1 MMEEH
6 GMTDAEKLL
15 QLKALLQ
22 ITDTT
27 QDATLAVYLSFAK
40 SEILSWLYSG
50 KTPDDVTDVPEQ
62 YIPTQIQAVVV
73 GFSQSGADGQ
83 ISHTENSISR
93 TWKYDSMVSFI
104 RNNVVAYAQIL

>member
-1 MMEEH
+1 
-6 GMTDAEKLL
+6 MTDDPKLV

-27 QDATLAVYLSFAK
+27 QDSVLAVYLELARD
-40 SEILSWLYSG
+40 EILSWLYS
-50 KTPDDVTDVPEQ
+50 KR

-83 ISHTENSISR
+83 LSHSENSISR
-93 TWKYDSMVSFI
+93 TWKYDSMVAFI
-104 RNNVVAYAQIL
+104 RSHVAAYIGVV